1 MMTEQVSRISGT
13 TRVFGCIADPVGHV
27 RAPTVFNTL
36 FAQQGI
42 DHVMVPIHAPADDLS
57 TIIEGLRL
65 LPNFGGMAV
74 TIPHKVSLAALCDT
88 LGAAAQLTGA
98 VNAVRFDDDGR
109 MHGDNFDGQGFV
121 AGLQMKGHDPAG
133 KSVLMIGAGGAARA
147 IALAL
152 HDAGASRISICN
164 RTMGKAAAIAD
175 AVNAGDDAPRLTAMQ
190 HHDGS
195 NVELIVNTTSLGLHT
210 GDALPLPLESVDDGT
225 LIADIIMTPTETEW
239 LKAAQQRGLP
249 IHHGHHMLDCQIELI
264 GQFIGAL

>member
-1 MMTEQVSRISGT
+1 MTEQVSRIIGT

-42 DHVMVPIHAPADDLS
+42 DHVMVPIHAPADDLN
-57 TIIEGLRL
+57 TIIEGLRR

-147 IALAL
+147 IAPPVAP
-152 HDAGASRISICN
+152 
-164 RTMGKAAAIAD
+164 AAASPQ
-175 AVNAGDDAPRLTAMQ
+175 PRL
-190 HHDGS
+190 S
-195 NVELIVNTTSLGLHT
+195 RC
-210 GDALPLPLESVDDGT
+210 
-225 LIADIIMTPTETEW
+225 
-239 LKAAQQRGLP
+239 RGGGGGR
-249 IHHGHHMLDCQIELI
+249 HGHAPFLPRR
-264 GQFIGAL
+264 

>member
-1 MMTEQVSRISGT
+1 MMAEQVSRISGT

-36 FAQQGI
+36 FSQQDF
-42 DHVMVPIHAPADDLS
+42 DHVMVPIHAPADDLN
-57 TIIEGLRL
+57 TIIDGLRR

-74 TIPHKVSLAALCDT
+74 TIPHKVPIAALCDS

-98 VNAVRFDDDGR
+98 VNAVRFDDKGR

-121 AGLQMKGHDPAG
+121 AGLRMKGHDPAG

-152 HDAGASRISICN
+152 YDASARDITICN
-164 RTMGKAAAIAD
+164 RTMEKAAAIAD
-175 AVNAGDDAPRLTAMQ
+175 SVNGSDGAQIITAIEN
-190 HHDGS
+190 HDGS
-195 NVELIVNTTSLGLHT
+195 HVELIVNTTSLGLNA
-210 GDALPLPLESVDDGT
+210 DDILPLPLEPVSDGT
-225 LIADIIMTPTETEW
+225 LIADIIMTPAETNW
-239 LKAAQQRGLP
+239 LKAAQRRGLP
-249 IHHGHHMLDCQIELI
+249 IHHGHHMLNCQVELI

>member
-1 MMTEQVSRISGT
+1 MMTDHVSRISGT

-27 RAPTVFNTL
+27 RAPTVFNKL

-42 DHVMVPIHAPADDLS
+42 DHVMVPIHAPADDLNK
-57 TIIEGLRL
+57 IIEGLRR
-65 LPNFGGMAV
+65 LPNLGGMAV
-74 TIPHKVSLAALCDT
+74 TIPHKVPLAALCDT

-121 AGLQMKGHDPAG
+121 TGLRMKGHDPAG

-152 HDAGASRISICN
+152 HDAGASAISICN
-164 RTMGKAAAIAD
+164 RTMDRATAIAD
-175 AVNAGDDAPRLTAMQ
+175 AVNASDDAPRITAIQ

-195 NVELIVNTTSLGLHT
+195 NIELIVNTTSLGLHA
-210 GDALPLPLESVDDGT
+210 GDALPLPLKSVDEGT
-225 LIADIIMTPTETEW
+225 LIADIIMTPAETEW
-239 LKAAQQRGLP
+239 LKAAQQCGLP

>member
-1 MMTEQVSRISGT
+1 MMTEQVSQIGGT
-13 TRVFGCIADPVGHV
+13 TRVFGCIADPVDHV

-36 FAQQGI
+36 FAQQDI
-42 DHVMVPIHAPADDLS
+42 DHVMVPIHVPADDLN
-57 TIIEGLRL
+57 TIIEGLRR

-74 TIPHKVSLAALCDT
+74 TIPHKVPLAALCDT
-88 LGAAAQLTGA
+88 LGAAARLTGA

-121 AGLQMKGHDPAG
+121 SGLRMKGHDPAG

-152 HDAGASRISICN
+152 HEAGASEISICN
-164 RTMGKAAAIAD
+164 RTMEKAAAIAD
-175 AVNAGDDAPRLTAMQ
+175 AVNGSDGALRITAMQ
-190 HHDGS
+190 HHNGS
-195 NVELIVNTTSLGLHT
+195 NVELIVNTTSLGLHV
-210 GDALPLPLESVDDGT
+210 GDVLPLPLEFVDDGT
-225 LIADIIMTPTETEW
+225 LIADIIMTPAETEW

-249 IHHGHHMLDCQIELI
+249 IHHGHHMLDCQIEVI